1 MQCSWCLSSSE
12 TFGQWTEIKED
23 AFPAMFVRS
32 LIHFRSLRVTKDA
45 KVIAPLY
52 TPLGFTTTH
61 INSHQLTIT
70 HCNCLHLS
78 PLSPTFSTFRP
89 ATLGV
94 DSKVAVPNSWGTPHR
109 DLVVLNAHLE
119 VLSGFQMPWINGKM
133 TSVDENPILTDRNMF
148 TDVHQDGIKTGI
160 GWLGARICQNPSL
173 SFLTP
178 KQCSSMDQDMFLW
191 YTLHRLKT

>member
-1 MQCSWCLSSSE
+1 MNRDKRRCISCHVCQKPHTLPITSGHEGRKSDC
-12 TFGQWTEIKED
+12 TI
-23 AFPAMFVRS
+23 
-32 LIHFRSLRVTKDA
+32 I
-45 KVIAPLY
+45 Y
-52 TPLGFTTTH
+52 TPRLH
-61 INSHQLTIT
+61 YNSYQLTST
-70 HCNCLHLS
+70 HYNSLQLPPLS